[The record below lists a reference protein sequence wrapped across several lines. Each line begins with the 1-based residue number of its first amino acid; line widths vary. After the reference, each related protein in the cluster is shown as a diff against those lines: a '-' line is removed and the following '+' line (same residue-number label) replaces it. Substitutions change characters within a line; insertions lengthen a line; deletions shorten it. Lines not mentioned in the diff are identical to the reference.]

1 MELEKDY
8 IIRLIS
14 PQDKIK
20 GFKTGDATFQPLKT
34 FLQNQ
39 AVDFQTALVAQTYVA
54 ILLNEE
60 AKDTGKIIGFITLT
74 CSEVDLRNGYTID
87 DCPHANKY
95 DSLPAVKIARL
106 AVDSRYRRK
115 GIGETLVS
123 LAVTIAIEIIAPQI
137 GCRFLITDSKLQ
149 SITFYERNGF
159 IFLNTACNRIK
170 DNPVMFMDLLM

>member
-1 MELEKDY
+1 MELGKDY

-14 PQDKIK
+14 PQDNVKN
-20 GFKTGDATFQPLKT
+20 FRTGDAAFRPLKT

-54 ILLNEE
+54 VLLDE
-60 AKDTGKIIGFITLT
+60 KDTDTGKIIGFITLT

-106 AVDSRYRRK
+106 AVDSRYRWK

-137 GCRFLITDSKLQ
+137 GRRFLITDSKPQ
-149 SITFYERNGF
+149 AVTFYERNGF
-159 IFLNTACNRIK
+159 VFLDTDSNREK
-170 DNPVMFMDLLM
+170 ENPVMFMDLLI